1 MPADIRQFNDAKYIN
16 LETLRKNGTSVSTPV
31 WFVIENEC
39 IFVVTRSG
47 TGKVRR
53 VRNNP
58 NVRIVPSG
66 FRGEPKGTWKDGLAK
81 IVDSE
86 DSDRIIRLRNKKYGF
101 QARLASLFTSRKGKY
116 VVLSI
121 KINSE

>member
-1 MPADIRQFNDAKYIN
+1 MSADVRQFNDAKYIN
-16 LETLRKNGTSVSTPV
+16 LETFKRNGTSVSTPV
-31 WFVIENEC
+31 WFVTENDY
-39 IFVVTRSG
+39 IFVVTRSA

-66 FRGEPKGTWKDGLAK
+66 FRGEPKGTWKDGIAK

-86 DSDRIIRLRNKKYGF
+86 DSGRIILLRNKKYGF
-101 QARLASLFTSRKGKY
+101 QAKLASLFTSRKGKY

-121 KINSE
+121 KIA

>member
-1 MPADIRQFNDAKYIN
+1 MSEDIRQFNDAKYIN
-16 LETLRKNGTSVSTPV
+16 LKTFKKNGTSVPTPV
-31 WFVIENEC
+31 WFVVENEF

-66 FRGEPKGTWKDGLAK
+66 FRGEPKGTWKDGVAK
-81 IVDSE
+81 IVDSK
-86 DSDRIIRLRNKKYGF
+86 DSDRIVQLRDKKYGF
-101 QARLASLFTSRKGKY
+101 QAKLASLFTSRKGKY

-121 KINSE
+121 RIT

>member
-1 MPADIRQFNDAKYIN
+1 MSADISQFNDVKYIN
-16 LETLRKNGTSVSTPV
+16 LETFKRNGISVSTPV
-31 WFVIENEC
+31 WFVTENDY
-39 IFVVTRSG
+39 IFVVTRSA

-66 FRGEPKGTWKDGLAK
+66 FRGEPKGTWKDGIAK

-86 DSDRIIRLRNKKYGF
+86 DSDRIIQLRNKKYGF
-101 QARLASLFTSRKGKY
+101 QAKLASLFTSGKGKY

-121 KINSE
+121 EMA

>member
-1 MPADIRQFNDAKYIN
+1 MSADIRQFNESKYIN
-16 LETLRKNGTSVSTPV
+16 LETFKKNGTSVPTPV

-66 FRGEPKGTWKDGLAK
+66 FRGKPKGTWKDGAAK
-81 IVDSE
+81 IVGSE
-86 DSDRIIRLRNKKYGF
+86 DSGRIIRLRNKKYGF
-101 QARLASLFTSRKGKY
+101 QAKLASLFTSGKGKY

-121 KINSE
+121 KIT

>member
-1 MPADIRQFNDAKYIN
+1 MSADIRQFNDAKYIN
-16 LETLRKNGTSVSTPV
+16 METFKKNGTSVSTPV
-31 WFVIENEC
+31 WFVTENGY

-58 NVRIVPSG
+58 KVRIVPSG
-66 FRGEPKGTWKDGLAK
+66 FRGEPKGIWKDGVAK

-101 QARLASLFTSRKGKY
+101 QAKLASLFTSRKGKY

-121 KINSE
+121 KIA

>member
-1 MPADIRQFNDAKYIN
+1 MSADIRQFNESKYIN
-16 LETLRKNGTSVSTPV
+16 LETFKRNGTSVSTPV
-31 WFVIENEC
+31 WFVTENDY
-39 IFVVTRSG
+39 IFVVTRSA

-66 FRGEPKGTWKDGLAK
+66 FRGEPKGIWKDCIAK
-81 IVDSE
+81 IMDSE
-86 DSDRIIRLRNKKYGF
+86 DSGRIIRLRNKKYGF
-101 QARLASLFTSRKGKY
+101 QAKLASLFTSRKGKY

-121 KINSE
+121 KIA

>member
-1 MPADIRQFNDAKYIN
+1 MSADIRQFNDAKYIN
-16 LETLRKNGTSVSTPV
+16 METFKKNGTSVSTPV
-31 WFVIENEC
+31 WFVLENDYV
-39 IFVVTRSG
+39 FVVTRSG

-58 NVRIVPSG
+58 KVRIVPSG

-86 DSDRIIRLRNKKYGF
+86 DSGRIIQLRNKKYGF
-101 QARLASLFTSRKGKY
+101 QAKLASLFTSRKGKY

-121 KINSE
+121 KIT

>member
-1 MPADIRQFNDAKYIN
+1 MSADIRQFNDAKYIN
-16 LETLRKNGTSVSTPV
+16 LETFKRNGTSVSTPV
-31 WFVIENEC
+31 WFVTENDY
-39 IFVVTRSG
+39 IFVVTRSA
-47 TGKVRR
+47 TGKVKR

-66 FRGEPKGTWKDGLAK
+66 FRGEPKGTWRDAMAK

-86 DSDRIIRLRNKKYGF
+86 DSGRIIRLRNKKYGF
-101 QARLASLFTSRKGKY
+101 QAKLASLFTSRKGKY

-121 KINSE
+121 KLT

>member
-1 MPADIRQFNDAKYIN
+1 MSADIRQFNDAKYIN
-16 LETLRKNGTSVSTPV
+16 LETFKRNGTSVSTPV
-31 WFVIENEC
+31 WFITENEC
-39 IFVVTRSG
+39 IFVVTRYA

-66 FRGEPKGTWKDGLAK
+66 FRGEPKGTWKDAIAK
-81 IVDSE
+81 IVDSK
-86 DSDRIIRLRNKKYGF
+86 DSGRIIQLRNKKYGF
-101 QARLASLFTSRKGKY
+101 QAKLASLFTSGKGKY

-121 KINSE
+121 KIT

>member
-1 MPADIRQFNDAKYIN
+1 MSAEIRQFNDAKYIN
-16 LETLRKNGTSVSTPV
+16 LETIKKNGTSVPTPV
-31 WFVIENEC
+31 WFVIENGC

-58 NVRIVPSG
+58 KVRIVPSG
-66 FRGEPKGTWKDGLAK
+66 FRGKPKGTWKDGVAK

-86 DSDRIIRLRNKKYGF
+86 DSGRIIKLRDKKYGF
-101 QARLASLFTSRKGKY
+101 QAKLASLFTSRKGKY

-121 KINSE
+121 RIT

>member
-1 MPADIRQFNDAKYIN
+1 MSADIRQFDDAKYIN
-16 LETLRKNGTSVSTPV
+16 LETFKKNGTSVQTPV

-53 VRNNP
+53 VRNNHS
-58 NVRIVPSG
+58 VRIVPSG
-66 FRGEPKGTWKDGLAK
+66 FRGQPKGTWKDGIAQ

-86 DSDRIIRLRNKKYGF
+86 DSGRIIRLRNKKYGF
-101 QARLASLFTSRKGKY
+101 QAKLASLFTSRKGKY

-121 KINSE
+121 KIT

>member
-1 MPADIRQFNDAKYIN
+1 MSADIRQFNDAKYIN
-16 LETLRKNGTSVSTPV
+16 LETFKKNGTSVPTPV
-31 WFVIENEC
+31 WFVIEDEC

-66 FRGEPKGTWKDGLAK
+66 FMGKPKGTWKDGVAE
-81 IVDSE
+81 IVDSK
-86 DSDRIIRLRNKKYGF
+86 DSDRIVQLRNKKYGF
-101 QARLASLFTSRKGKY
+101 QAKLASLFTSGKGKY

-121 KINSE
+121 KIT

>member
-1 MPADIRQFNDAKYIN
+1 MSEDIRQFNDAKYIN
-16 LETLRKNGTSVSTPV
+16 LETFKKNGTSVPTPV
-31 WFVIENEC
+31 WFVVENEF

-66 FRGEPKGTWKDGLAK
+66 FRGKPRGTWKDGVAK
-81 IVDSE
+81 ILDSE
-86 DSDRIIRLRNKKYGF
+86 DSDRIVQLRDKKYGF
-101 QARLASLFTSRKGKY
+101 QAKLASLFTSRKGKY

-121 KINSE
+121 KIA